1 MFIGVA
7 AHSAPTVSLLSQL
20 PPRCNSRGDLLKTTD
35 FSSVDPSSIIALYFI
50 PRSVL
55 WCVWL
60 CGEDNVTA
68 LFQAQVGKCNVMCS
82 TVDSR

>member
-20 PPRCNSRGDLLKTTD
+20 PPRCNRGDLLKTMD
-35 FSSVDPSSIIALYFI
+35 FSSVDPSSIIAPYFI
-50 PRSVL
+50 PCSVL

-60 CGEDNVTA
+60 CGEDNVIA
-68 LFQAQVGKCNVMCS
+68 LFQAQVGKSNFTPS
-82 TVDSR
+82 SLDLR